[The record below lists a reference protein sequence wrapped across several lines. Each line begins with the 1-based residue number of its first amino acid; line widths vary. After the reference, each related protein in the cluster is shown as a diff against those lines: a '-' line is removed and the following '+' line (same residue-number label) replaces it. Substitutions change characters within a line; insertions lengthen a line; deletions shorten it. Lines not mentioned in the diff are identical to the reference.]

1 MRLAKFFVVMLLAI
15 VFVFSAQ
22 AQDETQFSS
31 TVNWFYSACEDRMV
45 IDLSGIMELGYD
57 VYYQAFD
64 QFGGLGAAIT
74 GLRRIS
80 VNEDYSV
87 SQVIYWL
94 DGATRAL
101 NTPISV
107 VIRIARENDPDSTL
121 FQEPSDDTL
130 GECEEPGSTLVEG
143 SDVSALPQL
152 VSSSGVFTPNGSMLN
167 PVFSQPVE
175 PIVQIGARPS
185 ASLTPD
191 RVADPGL
198 IFAECAD
205 VDGAD
210 PGILY
215 DTDEIRVFW
224 SWYAKTAQQVQD
236 HINTAQY
243 SVTLNSLDIPA
254 ETSEIKQIPGSLNWW
269 VFYTANF
276 GGKWEPGIYDIGFA
290 LGWSQAISDGYEDF
304 GPGTANERLGSRC
317 RFIVQQNPQGIAVLH
332 EQPAMPL
339 KTYPGFPQN

>member
-1 MRLAKFFVVMLLAI
+1 MRLAKSIVIALLAI
-15 VFVFSAQ
+15 TVALGGH
-22 AQDETQFSS
+22 AQDDTQYTS

-45 IDLSGIMELGYD
+45 IDFNGTMELGYD
-57 VYYQAFD
+57 LYYQAFD
-64 QFGGLGAAIT
+64 QLGGLGQAIT

-80 VNEDYSV
+80 VNEDYAV
-87 SQVIYWL
+87 SQVIHWL

-101 NTPISV
+101 GTPISV
-107 VIRIARENDPDSTL
+107 VIRIARENDPESTL

-130 GECEEPGSTLVEG
+130 DACEEPGSTLVEG
-143 SDVSALPQL
+143 DDVADLPQL

-167 PVFSQPVE
+167 PVFSQPVQ

-185 ASLTPD
+185 PVVPPGRT
-191 RVADPGL
+191 ADPGL

-224 SWYAKTAQQVQD
+224 SWYAQTAEQVQD

-243 SVTLNSLDIPA
+243 SATLNSLSIPA
-254 ETSEIKQIPGSLNWW
+254 EISEIKQIPGSLDWW

-276 GGKWEPGIYDIGFA
+276 GGKWEPGVYDIGFA
-290 LGWSQAISDGYEDF
+290 VGWSQAISDGYEEF

-317 RFIVQQNPQGIAVLH
+317 RFRIQQNPYGIEVLH

-339 KTYPGFPQN
+339 KTYPGFPQK

>member
-1 MRLAKFFVVMLLAI
+1 MRLAKSIVVVLLAI
-15 VFVFSAQ
+15 GLVCGAQ
-22 AQDETQFSS
+22 AQDETQFTS

-45 IDLSGIMELGYD
+45 IDLSGTMEPGYD
-57 VYYQAFD
+57 LYYQAFD

-74 GLRRIS
+74 GLRRVS
-80 VNEDYSV
+80 VDGDYSV

-94 DGATRAL
+94 EGATRAL

-107 VIRIARENDPDSTL
+107 VIRIGRENDPESTL
-121 FQEPSDDTL
+121 FQEPSDDVL
-130 GECEEPGSTLVEG
+130 GTCEEPGSALVEG
-143 SDVSALPQL
+143 VDVSALPQL
-152 VSSSGVFTPNGSMLN
+152 VSSSGVFTPNGTMLN
-167 PVFSQPVE
+167 PVYSRPVE

-185 ASLTPD
+185 ADITPG
-191 RVADPGL
+191 RTADPGL
-198 IFAECAD
+198 IFAECAN

-224 SWYAKTAQQVQD
+224 SWFAKTAEQVQD

-243 SVTLNSLDIPA
+243 TVTLNSLDIPA

-276 GGKWEPGIYDIGFA
+276 GAKWEAGVYDIGLA
-290 LGWSQAISDGYEDF
+290 VGWSEAISDGYEDF
-304 GPGTANERLGSRC
+304 GPGTANERLGGRC
-317 RFIVQQNPQGIAVLH
+317 RFRIQQNPYGVAVLH

-339 KTYPGFPQN
+339 KTYSGFPQN

>member
-1 MRLAKFFVVMLLAI
+1 MRLANSIVVALLAI
-15 VFVFSAQ
+15 TLAIGGQ

-45 IDLSGIMELGYD
+45 IDFNGTMELGYD
-57 VYYQAFD
+57 LYFQAFD
-64 QFGGLGAAIT
+64 QFGGLGEAIT

-80 VNEDYSV
+80 VNEDYAV
-87 SQVIYWL
+87 SQVVYWL

-101 NTPISV
+101 GTPISV
-107 VIRIARENDPDSTL
+107 VIRIARENDPESTL
-121 FQEPSDDTL
+121 FQEPSDDVL
-130 GECEEPGSTLVEG
+130 GACEEPSSTLVEG
-143 SDVSALPQL
+143 DDVSDLPRL
-152 VSSSGVFTPNGSMLN
+152 VSSSGVFTPDGSMLN
-167 PVFSQPVE
+167 PVYSQPVQ

-185 ASLTPD
+185 DDIAPGRT
-191 RVADPGL
+191 ADPGL

-215 DTDEIRVFW
+215 DTDEIRIFW
-224 SWYAKTAQQVQD
+224 SWYAQTAEQAQD

-243 SVTLNSLDIPA
+243 NVTLNSLPIPA
-254 ETSEIKQIPGSLNWW
+254 EISEIKQIPGSADWW

-276 GGKWEPGIYDIGFA
+276 GDKWEHGVYDIGFA
-290 LGWSQAISDGYEDF
+290 VGWTEAITDGYEEF
-304 GPGTANERLGSRC
+304 GPGAATERLGSRC
-317 RFIVQQNPQGIAVLH
+317 RFRIQQNPYGVEVLH

-339 KTYPGFPQN
+339 KTYPGFPQY

>member
-1 MRLAKFFVVMLLAI
+1 MRLAKPFVVVLLAI
-15 VFVFSAQ
+15 FMVFSGQ
-22 AQDETQFSS
+22 AQDETQFTS

-45 IDLSGIMELGYD
+45 IDLSGTMELGYD

-64 QFGGLGAAIT
+64 QFGGLGEAIT

-80 VNEDYSV
+80 VNEDYAV

-107 VIRIARENDPDSTL
+107 VIRIARENDPESTL
-121 FQEPSDDTL
+121 FQEPSDDVL
-130 GECEEPGSTLVEG
+130 GTCEEPGSTLVEG
-143 SDVSALPQL
+143 TDVSALPQL
-152 VSSSGVFTPNGSMLN
+152 ITSSNVFTPNGTMLN
-167 PVFSQPVE
+167 PVYSRPVE

-185 ASLTPD
+185 VAIVPGRT
-191 RVADPGL
+191 ADPGL

-224 SWYAKTAQQVQD
+224 SWYAKTAEQVQD

-243 SVTLNSLDIPA
+243 SVTLNSLPIPA
-254 ETSEIKQIPGSLNWW
+254 EISEIKQIPGSLNWW

-276 GGKWEPGIYDIGFA
+276 GGKWEPGVYDIGFA
-290 LGWSQAISDGYEDF
+290 VGWSQAISDGYEDF

-317 RFIVQQNPQGIAVLH
+317 RFRIEQNPHGVAVLH

-339 KTYPGFPQN
+339 KTYSGFPQY